1 MSYQTLIITLTLF
14 IIAILVIAWW
24 LASKCKVLEEELE
37 KEKASNK
44 FVMPVVKQQ
53 TQLSEEDM
61 KKIREL
67 LRAEKI
73 GIVKPVEVEVEDES
87 KKCTCDHFYDSVY
100 IDQDIKHCCERMIF
114 HCERCNHE
122 EIIPIKRGLLTNT
135 LIRGGF

>member
-1 MSYQTLIITLTLF
+1 MSYQTVYIILTIF
-14 IIAILVIAWW
+14 IFVILVIAWW
-24 LASKCKVLEEELE
+24 LASKCKALEEELE

-44 FVMPVVKQQ
+44 FVVPVAEVKAQF
-53 TQLSEEDM
+53 SEEDM

-73 GIVKPVEVEVEDES
+73 GIVNPVEVEDES

-100 IDQDIKHCCERMIF
+100 IDQDVKHCCERLIF

-122 EIIPIKRGLLTNT
+122 EIIPIKRGLLTDT

>member
-24 LASKCKVLEEELE
+24 LASKCKALEEELE
-37 KEKASNK
+37 KKKASDK
-44 FVMPVVKQQ
+44 FVVPVAEVKA
-53 TQLSEEDM
+53 QLSEEDM

-67 LRAEKI
+67 LKEANHNITTLPE
-73 GIVKPVEVEVEDES
+73 PDERQ
-87 KKCTCDHFYDSVY
+87 CACDHLYGSVY

-114 HCERCNHE
+114 HCDHCNHE
-122 EIIPIKRGLLTNT
+122 EIIPIKRGLLMNT

>member
-1 MSYQTLIITLTLF
+1 MSYQELIISLTLF
-14 IIAILVIAWW
+14 IIALLLIAWW
-24 LASKCKVLEEELE
+24 LASKCNALEEELK

-44 FVMPVVKQQ
+44 FVVPVAEVKAQF
-53 TQLSEEDM
+53 SEEDM

-73 GIVKPVEVEVEDES
+73 GIVNPVEDES

-100 IDQDIKHCCERMIF
+100 IDQDIKHCCERLIF

-122 EIIPIKRGLLTNT
+122 EIIPIKQGLLTDT

>member
-14 IIAILVIAWW
+14 IIAVLVIAWW

-44 FVMPVVKQQ
+44 FVVPVAEVK
-53 TQLSEEDM
+53 THFSEEDM

-73 GIVKPVEVEVEDES
+73 GIVNPVEVES
-87 KKCTCDHFYDSVY
+87 KNCTCDHFYDSVY
-100 IDQDIKHCCERMIF
+100 IDQDIKHCCERLIF
-114 HCERCNHE
+114 HCER
-122 EIIPIKRGLLTNT
+122 
-135 LIRGGF
+135 

>member
-14 IIAILVIAWW
+14 IIALLLIAWW
-24 LASKCKVLEEELE
+24 LASKCKALEEELN

-44 FVMPVVKQQ
+44 FVAPVAEVKAQF
-53 TQLSEEDM
+53 SEEDM

-73 GIVKPVEVEVEDES
+73 GIVNPVEDES

-100 IDQDIKHCCERMIF
+100 IDQDIKHCCERLIF

-122 EIIPIKRGLLTNT
+122 EIIPIKQGLLTDT